1 MDKEQTFICTVER
14 PCCDLCGKKA
24 EKPVYF
30 RFEDSWHLWF
40 FCTKEH
46 QYAFGKRG
54 PDGYVTLQ

>member
-1 MDKEQTFICTVER
+1 MEKEQKFICTLKK

-30 RFEDSWHLWF
+30 RFENSWHLWS